1 MAQYTYSSLQ
11 PSNFRFLILLP
22 GDGDDI
28 VNCLLQESSIRQ
40 PNSEYEALSYV
51 WGDDKKPH
59 LVLCEGKELAVTTSL
74 WTALRRLRL
83 PQEHRTLWADAICI
97 NQADLGERADQVQL
111 MRQIYDGAARVIIWL
126 GEETDVMRRAFPL
139 IDQFTISVSEYL
151 DEVPDVYTPAVK
163 HWVMERGRATFDSE
177 NQIVLQHFFENPWF
191 LRAWVFQEAVCAK
204 SAIVQCG
211 GLQIDFEILE
221 LFATLFFV
229 NELTTILPT
238 AESRGSHHQLYAIRN
253 VRRLYARGEKHT
265 IFRLLAGSAG
275 AGAKDPRDQ
284 LFSLAGI
291 AAGQPLPYPP
301 NYTQDVIS
309 WYRDFS
315 AHALRTEPGMVALEE
330 CFLCPDRLP
339 GLPSWARDWT
349 GSRYVPFPG
358 NNPKRI
364 FDADG
369 KKESVQQLMFD
380 DNTLTLHGCVVD
392 RIARVG
398 NDGYPRIISN
408 IDESQEEARDRR
420 SEVHVDM
427 VKEGVILAKE
437 VTLHAFNTEALWQA
451 LWRTLLGDQ
460 IQQQNLQNN
469 RVDQSYEEMVAHL
482 KPLVI
487 GSEGDLDMTLL
498 RENNPR
504 RMEFNNSIQRVSFQR
519 RFCVTH
525 GGRLGWVPRHAQEG
539 DAIAIIAGIGVP
551 MALRSKMT
559 DYEVLGNCYV
569 HGIMDG
575 EMADS
580 DRLGRELLHLV

>member
-1 MAQYTYSSLQ
+1 MISPFLASKWPFISRLSNYRILIISIRIKYRQLVEDKARYGKEENLGWTGNVRARGFCDWIQASFCATVAFWSARSHTCRPNFYNTKRKPAPSSAGFHAFLSYLGLTSSRSEESSALRSRSRLPPKTTESLTASLATAFIFRSSEHLNYLVMAPLLPASMAQYTYSTLK

-28 VNCLLQESSIRQ
+28 VNCLLQESIIRQ

-83 PQEHRTLWADAICI
+83 PQERRTLWADAICI

-139 IDQFTISVSEYL
+139 IDHFTISVSEYL

-284 LFSLAGI
+284 LFSLARDCSR
-291 AAGQPLPYPP
+291 AAFTVPP
-301 NYTQDVIS
+301 
-309 WYRDFS
+309 
-315 AHALRTEPGMVALEE
+315 
-330 CFLCPDRLP
+330 
-339 GLPSWARDWT
+339 
-349 GSRYVPFPG
+349 
-358 NNPKRI
+358 
-364 FDADG
+364 
-369 KKESVQQLMFD
+369 
-380 DNTLTLHGCVVD
+380 
-392 RIARVG
+392 
-398 NDGYPRIISN
+398 
-408 IDESQEEARDRR
+408 
-420 SEVHVDM
+420 
-427 VKEGVILAKE
+427 
-437 VTLHAFNTEALWQA
+437 
-451 LWRTLLGDQ
+451 
-460 IQQQNLQNN
+460 
-469 RVDQSYEEMVAHL
+469 
-482 KPLVI
+482 
-487 GSEGDLDMTLL
+487 
-498 RENNPR
+498 
-504 RMEFNNSIQRVSFQR
+504 
-519 RFCVTH
+519 
-525 GGRLGWVPRHAQEG
+525 
-539 DAIAIIAGIGVP
+539 
-551 MALRSKMT
+551 
-559 DYEVLGNCYV
+559 
-569 HGIMDG
+569 
-575 EMADS
+575 
-580 DRLGRELLHLV
+580 

>member
-1 MAQYTYSSLQ
+1 MAPLLPASMAQYTYSTLK

-28 VNCLLQESSIRQ
+28 VNCLLQESIIRQ

-83 PQEHRTLWADAICI
+83 PQERRTLWADAICI

-139 IDQFTISVSEYL
+139 IDHFTIS
-151 DEVPDVYTPAVK
+151 
-163 HWVMERGRATFDSE
+163 

-284 LFSLAGI
+284 LFSLARDCSR
-291 AAGQPLPYPP
+291 AAFTVPP
-301 NYTQDVIS
+301 
-309 WYRDFS
+309 
-315 AHALRTEPGMVALEE
+315 
-330 CFLCPDRLP
+330 
-339 GLPSWARDWT
+339 
-349 GSRYVPFPG
+349 
-358 NNPKRI
+358 
-364 FDADG
+364 
-369 KKESVQQLMFD
+369 
-380 DNTLTLHGCVVD
+380 
-392 RIARVG
+392 
-398 NDGYPRIISN
+398 
-408 IDESQEEARDRR
+408 
-420 SEVHVDM
+420 
-427 VKEGVILAKE
+427 
-437 VTLHAFNTEALWQA
+437 
-451 LWRTLLGDQ
+451 
-460 IQQQNLQNN
+460 
-469 RVDQSYEEMVAHL
+469 
-482 KPLVI
+482 
-487 GSEGDLDMTLL
+487 
-498 RENNPR
+498 
-504 RMEFNNSIQRVSFQR
+504 
-519 RFCVTH
+519 
-525 GGRLGWVPRHAQEG
+525 
-539 DAIAIIAGIGVP
+539 
-551 MALRSKMT
+551 
-559 DYEVLGNCYV
+559 
-569 HGIMDG
+569 
-575 EMADS
+575 
-580 DRLGRELLHLV
+580 